1 MKKNVCVILISIGL
15 LSAGIDSAYAY
26 SGEVNSKICS
36 ATTKACVSNVTN
48 DLTVK
53 DEELLNA
60 CKQCCTITP
69 NIAGVKG
76 CIPRCQK
83 SCAQAYKKEIAKANK
98 HPK

>member
-1 MKKNVCVILISIGL
+1 MKRIFFVLVML
-15 LSAGIDSAYAY
+15 LSANINLAYASSNH
-26 SGEVNSKICS
+26 SGQVNSKICS
-36 ATTKACVSNVTN
+36 TTTKVCVSNVTN
-48 DLTVK
+48 ALTVK

-76 CIPRCQK
+76 CVPRCQK
-83 SCAQAYKKEIAKANK
+83 SCEQAYKKEIAKANK